1 MRNHQWLEKQ
11 LDHLL
16 KTYFSDVNLTTPIE
30 IKFGREAKFRF
41 GSIRLVKPKGYRGV
55 RGLLLLARLG
65 DKRSFSSN
73 KRSFSSNKKV
83 EPDKSIITITSMFA
97 REDVPVEVVLYTIGH
112 ELSHYAHGF
121 SSTNKR
127 MFRHPH
133 HGGIVNAELTRRG
146 AGHLIVEFKKWLK
159 GYRKLI
165 LESRV

>member
-16 KTYFSDVNLTTPIE
+16 KTYFSDVKLTTPIE

-41 GSIRLVKPKGYRGV
+41 GSIRLIKPKGYRGV

-65 DKRSFSSN
+65 D
-73 KRSFSSNKKV
+73 KKV

-97 REDVPVEVVLYTIGH
+97 REDVPIEVVLYTIGH

-146 AGHLIVEFKKWLK
+146 AENLIVAFKKWLK
-159 GYRKLI
+159 EYRKEI
-165 LESRV
+165 LESRA